1 MELEEGEKAFFAW
14 WEKIK
19 EHKDHYNLRN
29 AFDAG
34 YEAAIKDID
43 GETKG

>member
-1 MELEEGEKAFFAW
+1 MELAEKAFWTW

-19 EHKDHYNLRN
+19 EHKDNYNLRN

-43 GETKG
+43 GESKG

>member
-1 MELEEGEKAFFAW
+1 MDLAEKAFFNW
-14 WEKIK
+14 WDKIK
-19 EHKDHYNLRN
+19 FQKDHYNLRN